1 MTNNEYL
8 QAVLA
13 SQTLDEEGPELKE
26 LRSRRKEVDQVL
38 RDHFDGSKPTIR
50 YGGSKAKGTMI
61 REAFDLD
68 VICYFPRDDDEA
80 GKTLKEI
87 YEETQKSLQKQYYV
101 EPKGVAL
108 RVRGGQKENYR
119 VDFHIDVVPG
129 RFTDD
134 SKTDAYLYKPSG
146 EKGRMKTNLDIHISH
161 VKDSGVTEAIRLL
174 KLWRVRNALA
184 VKIFALE
191 LIAIELLKRK
201 KSSGLA
207 TQLEHIW
214 TELRDRVDDI
224 SIEDP
229 ANPTGNDLSDLL
241 DTSVRAVLS
250 ETARRTLQR
259 IEDQGWESIFGPAE
273 TMSEDERTAA
283 LGRVAVSVS
292 NPSKPWWGG

>member
-1 MTNNEYL
+1 MTNDEYL

-38 RDHFDGSKPTIR
+38 REHFDGSKPTIR

-61 REAFDLD
+61 RESFDLD

-80 GKTLKEI
+80 GGTLEEI
-87 YEETQKSLQKQYYV
+87 YEETRKALQKQYFV
-101 EPKGVAL
+101 EAKGVAL
-108 RVRGGQKENYR
+108 RIRGGQKENYR

-134 SKTDAYLYKPSG
+134 SKTYAFLYKPSG
-146 EKGRMKTNLDIHISH
+146 EKGRMKTNIDIHISH

-174 KLWRVRNALA
+174 KLWRVRNALT

-191 LIAIELLKRK
+191 LVAIELLKKR

-207 TQLEHIW
+207 SQLEHIW
-214 TELRDRVDDI
+214 TELRDRVDEI

-229 ANPTGNDLSDLL
+229 ANPTGNNLSDLL
-241 DTSVRAVLS
+241 DASVRSVLS
-250 ETARRTLQR
+250 DTARRTLQR
-259 IEDQGWESIFGPAE
+259 IEEQGWESVFGPTE
-273 TMSEDERTAA
+273 TMSEDDRTSA

>member
-1 MTNNEYL
+1 MTNDEYL

-26 LRSRRKEVDQVL
+26 LRSRRKEVEQVL
-38 RDHFDGSKPTIR
+38 RDHFQESKPTIR

-61 REAFDLD
+61 RESFDLD
-68 VICYFPRDDDEA
+68 IICYFPRDDDEA

-87 YEETQKSLQKQYYV
+87 YEETQKTLQKKYHV

-174 KLWRVRNALA
+174 KLWRVRNALT

-191 LIAIELLKRK
+191 LIAIELLKKR

-207 TQLEHIW
+207 TQLKHIW
-214 TELRDRVDDI
+214 TELRDRVDEI

-241 DTSVRAVLS
+241 DASVRAVLS
-250 ETARRTLQR
+250 GTARRTLQR
-259 IEDQGWESIFGPAE
+259 IEDLGWESIFGPEE
-273 TMSEDERTAA
+273 TMSENDKTAA